1 MTERH
6 RGDDIQED
14 FLETAMNKNYYKNI
28 LSQLNKKNKASAFK
42 PKFPELKA
50 YEYWI
55 RFLTNNNKYPCPS
68 EFIKILP
75 FDSVTNI
82 LDAVQ
87 TVLKAEN
94 TQEIALIKERGKSAI
109 TPTESKKSRI
119 ASALEDFDFGDFD
132 IDILNGGEH
141 KSRPSKPARPEPNTE
156 LEELA
161 SPEYHDRKNACQDLK
176 NAAESGYLDQVVCT
190 IRQHLD
196 RETIYDKAVRNV
208 LQKQFIA
215 EASKYLE
222 EACTEKDPY
231 IQRLKSI
238 QKIYRLTDLEL
249 EFLIFS
255 WIFFYEKP
263 CDDLA
268 DFLRMNRSKTN
279 NNATLFQII
288 YGVSQSEIDE
298 ILAPNATLRRM
309 MIVDDELNL
318 LAKLIQYLSGRSGAN
333 YSESNFQIFKGTS
346 IDYEQLQGNNP
357 DTDLMVEML
366 THHQKGTPL
375 NIFLYGVEGT
385 GKTELSKA
393 IAQKLNKKLIL
404 TNLDNSGDNKDNPFS
419 GKIKE
424 KMSSIL
430 LASYTFRNEDAI
442 ILVDEADCVLN
453 GCEKGE
459 LNTFLEKLDTPIIWI
474 SNNTDFIEA
483 STLRRFDFSMKFDR
497 LDGSKRI
504 DIWKSIIKTQKAE
517 KLLDEKDIVK
527 FSSEIPVTAG
537 GITQAIRTAKFLK
550 KSGSKFD
557 PKDVVQRMTK
567 AQAELLGLELEF
579 NNRDTESHAP
589 KYSIDVLNTDVDMAH
604 LTKVIR
610 NYNVQWQNFE
620 EGGRPDSLNILL
632 YGAPGTGKTEFA
644 RHIARELGRKLII
657 KRCSDLLDKYV
668 GESEKNIR
676 QMFQEAEEQEA
687 ILFLDEADSLIRD
700 RRGASRGWEVSQ
712 VNEILTQME
721 NFNGIFIAATNFND
735 NLDQASRRRFALK
748 VKFGYLKPEAIP
760 QVWKMFF
767 PKVTCPEDASKI
779 RNLAPGDFNA
789 IYGQLRFLDKN
800 EITAE
805 LILKELQKEV
815 ACKEDHEGRRM
826 GFCA

>member
-1 MTERH
+1 
-6 RGDDIQED
+6 
-14 FLETAMNKNYYKNI
+14 MNKNYYKNI
-28 LSQLNKKNKASAFK
+28 LSQLNKKAKAAVFK

-55 RFLTNNNKYPCPS
+55 RYLRSNNNYPNPS
-68 EFIKILP
+68 EFLKILP
-75 FDSVTNI
+75 FESVTSI
-82 LDAVQ
+82 LDAGLS
-87 TVLKAEN
+87 VLKAEN
-94 TQEIALIKERGKSAI
+94 SMEISQIKKRGKNAI
-109 TPTESKKSRI
+109 DPTVAENKKANLEATPQDMDFAEFDMPFDLDLLDLCKHKIMPSKRNAKRQERSD
-119 ASALEDFDFGDFD
+119 LED
-132 IDILNGGEH
+132 
-141 KSRPSKPARPEPNTE
+141 
-156 LEELA
+156 LA
-161 SPEYHDRKNACQDLK
+161 SPEYHNRKSACIDIES
-176 NAAESGYLDQVVCT
+176 AEESGYLDQLVSTVH
-190 IRQHLD
+190 QHLD
-196 RETIYDKAVRNV
+196 REAIYDKAVKNA
-208 LQKQFIA
+208 LQKKFIQEASRHIA
-215 EASKYLE
+215 EASS
-222 EACTEKDPY
+222 EKDPY

-238 QKIYRLTDLEL
+238 QKIYQLSDLEL
-249 EFLIFS
+249 EFLIFC

-263 CDDLA
+263 CDDLL
-268 DFLRMNRSKTN
+268 DFLRINRQKAPNT
-279 NNATLFQII
+279 AQLFQLIC
-288 YGVSQSEIDE
+288 GVTQSDLDM
-298 ILAPNATLRRM
+298 ILDPKATLRRM
-309 MIVDDELNL
+309 MILDNELNPL
-318 LAKLIQYLSGRSGAN
+318 PKIIQYLSGRSGAN
-333 YSESNFQIFKGTS
+333 YSETNFLIYKGDV

-366 THHQKGTPL
+366 SHHQKGTPL

-393 IAQKLNKKLIL
+393 IAQKLGKKLIL

-419 GKIKE
+419 DKIKE

-430 LASYTFRNEDAI
+430 LASYTFRNDDAI

-453 GCEKGE
+453 CCEKGE
-459 LNTFLEKLDTPIIWI
+459 LNTFLEKLDSPIIWI
-474 SNNTDFIEA
+474 SNNIDFIEA

-497 LDGSKRI
+497 LDGSRRV

-517 KLLDEKDIVK
+517 KLLDEATVTKL
-527 FSSEIPVTAG
+527 SGEIPVTAG

-550 KSGSKFD
+550 KCGSKFD

-589 KYSIDVLNTDVDMAH
+589 KYSIDVLNTDVDMQH
-604 LTKVIR
+604 LTKVVK
-610 NYNVQWQNFE
+610 NFDAKWQSFE
-620 EGGRPDSLNILL
+620 EGNRPDSLNILL

-668 GESEKNIR
+668 GESEKNI
-676 QMFQEAEEQEA
+676 QKMFQEAEEQQA

-760 QVWKMFF
+760 QVWSLFF
-767 PKVTCPEDASKI
+767 PKVECPEEARNI
-779 RNLAPGDFNA
+779 RGLAPGDFNA
-789 IYGQLRFLDKN
+789 VYGQLRFLDKN
-800 EITAE
+800 EINAE
-805 LILKELQKEV
+805 LIMKELQKEV
-815 ACKEDHEGRRM
+815 SCKDDHEGRRM
-826 GFCA
+826 GFTS

>member
-1 MTERH
+1 
-6 RGDDIQED
+6 
-14 FLETAMNKNYYKNI
+14 MNKNYYKNI
-28 LSQLNKKNKASAFK
+28 VNQLNKRSKATAFK

-55 RFLTNNNKYPCPS
+55 RFLRGNNNFPCPS

-87 TVLKAEN
+87 VVLKAEN
-94 TQEIALIKERGKSAI
+94 SQEIDLIRKRGRKALNPNA
-109 TPTESKKSRI
+109 ESKAASRTQTLKEFDFDDFDLDLLNFGKHKVRSSKSPKPEP
-119 ASALEDFDFGDFD
+119 SNELED
-132 IDILNGGEH
+132 
-141 KSRPSKPARPEPNTE
+141 
-156 LEELA
+156 LA
-161 SPEYHDRKNACQDLK
+161 SPEYHSRKSACMEIQS
-176 NAAESGYLDQVVCT
+176 ATESGYMDQVVCT
-190 IRQHLD
+190 VRQHLD
-196 RETIYDKAVRNV
+196 RETIYDKVVKEV
-208 LQKQFIA
+208 LQEKFIA
-215 EASKYLE
+215 EATKLIS
-222 EACTEKDPY
+222 EASTENDPH

-238 QKIYRLTDLEL
+238 QKIYRLSDLEL

-255 WIFFYEKP
+255 WIFFYEKQ
-263 CDDLA
+263 CDDLV
-268 DFLRMNRSKTN
+268 DFLKTN
-279 NNATLFQII
+279 RHRSANNAALFQLIC
-288 YGVSQSEIDE
+288 GVSQSDVDE

-318 LAKLIQYLSGRSGAN
+318 LAKIIQYLEGRSGAN
-333 YSESNFQIFKGTS
+333 YCESNFLIYKGDAIS
-346 IDYEQLQGNNP
+346 YEQLQGNNP
-357 DTDLMVEML
+357 DADLIVEML
-366 THHQKGTPL
+366 AHHQKGTPL

-393 IAQKLNKKLIL
+393 IAQKLGKKLIL

-419 GKIKE
+419 NKVKD

-430 LASYTFRNEDAI
+430 LASYTFRDDDAI
-442 ILVDEADCVLN
+442 ILVDEADYVLN
-453 GCEKGE
+453 CCEKGE
-459 LNTFLEKLDTPIIWI
+459 LNTFLEKLNIPIIWI
-474 SNNTDFIEA
+474 SNNTEFIEA
-483 STLRRFDFSMKFDR
+483 SSLRRFDFSMQFER
-497 LDGSKRI
+497 LDGSRRI

-517 KLLDEKDIVK
+517 KLLDEAAIAK

-537 GITQAIRTAKFLK
+537 GITQAIRTAKALK
-550 KSGSKFD
+550 KAGSKLD

-567 AQAELLGLELEF
+567 AQAELLGLELEYT
-579 NNRDTESHAP
+579 NRDTASHAP
-589 KYSIDVLNTDVDMAH
+589 KYSIDVINTDVDMNH

-610 NYNVQWQNFE
+610 NFDAKWQNFE
-620 EGGRPDSLNILL
+620 EGDRADSLNILL

-644 RHIARELGRKLII
+644 RHIARDLGRKLII

-676 QMFQEAEEQEA
+676 QMFQEAEEQDA

-700 RRGASRGWEVSQ
+700 RRGATRGWEVSQ

-721 NFNGIFIAATNFND
+721 NFNGIFIAATNFNE

-748 VKFGYLKPEAIP
+748 VKFGFLKPDAIP
-760 QVWKMFF
+760 QVWNLFF
-767 PKVTCPEDASKI
+767 PKVECPEEATRI

-789 IYGQLRFLDKN
+789 VHGQLRFLDEN
-800 EITAE
+800 EVTAQR
-805 LILKELQKEV
+805 ILKELQNEV
-815 ACKEDHEGRRM
+815 ACKDEHEGRRM